1 MVDSYP
7 DVLQSLHDGIA
18 DAGLVNRFFGLTNS
32 GKYDVDKST
41 ILIHPVEVRFALPLG
56 AEKSFKIIEK
66 LDPYIKGMKHQ
77 ENSSYYNSYQKWIGG
92 NTDQGYKGVVK
103 LTLIVLIIPLLVVV
117 IVFFLMRA
125 EIRRKTK
132 ELRQKNHELQ
142 QEVEER
148 NKIQEELRENQ
159 EKYSNLF
166 NTSYNPIAIIAEDGS
181 LVDVNGEMIGQFGF
195 EREDLLNMYLEM
207 LVTKDHVHRVQEI
220 INKMTK
226 AKKMVV

>member
-1 MVDSYP
+1 
-7 DVLQSLHDGIA
+7 
-18 DAGLVNRFFGLTNS
+18 
-32 GKYDVDKST
+32 
-41 ILIHPVEVRFALPLG
+41 
-56 AEKSFKIIEK
+56 
-66 LDPYIKGMKHQ
+66 
-77 ENSSYYNSYQKWIGG
+77 
-92 NTDQGYKGVVK
+92 
-103 LTLIVLIIPLLVVV
+103 
-117 IVFFLMRA
+117 MRA

-226 AKKMVV
+226 AKKWSFELDFVKSWGDVFNAEISASRLEISGRTFIQLVIMDVTSRKKASELLNRRQEYLEKKG